1 MRKFLSRFALLGLFA
16 GMIATSYAL
25 PAAAATAD
33 AHAQYNGATADDI
46 IIIVIGDDYF
56 VVVVWFGEAQAESAP
71 GALSAA
77 ATDKMFDG
85 Q

>member
-16 GMIATSYAL
+16 GAVATSYAL
-25 PAAAATAD
+25 PAAAAVSD
-33 AHAQYNGATADDI
+33 SHAQFQGDTNDSI
-46 IIIVIGDDYF
+46 IIIVIGDDYL
-56 VVVVWFGEAQAESAP
+56 VVVVFGEAEAASAP

-77 ATDKMFDG
+77 ASDQMFDA